1 MRNCP
6 GRKAGKPNHRP
17 FLRHGQHP
25 PPGLGATGIGRRC
38 GTGAH
43 PLRRHNPG
51 SERPLNDLLGGRV
64 AGAFADVPAVLA
76 HVRAGRLKAP
86 GIAAAKRHPALP
98 EVRTFQAQGFANV
111 DTNNELVGTRC
122 SFPPRRRL
130 IAG

>member
-1 MRNCP
+1 M
-6 GRKAGKPNHRP
+6 
-17 FLRHGQHP
+17 
-25 PPGLGATGIGRRC
+25 GRRC